1 MLRLGGH
8 HNMRNHSLKWKRT
21 VVPNA
26 VGEGA
31 LRVRTA
37 TATSLTRWPMLLIHK
52 GLAGQLS
59 AL

>member
-1 MLRLGGH
+1 
-8 HNMRNHSLKWKRT
+8 MRNHSLKWKRT